1 MTAQRRQPG
10 VLAAVSGTG
19 SLYAFLYC
27 ILLSRVLTE
36 MPLTG
41 GTLYMC
47 GRVTALYMNRFVG
60 DRMRRRWRI
69 AGTVLLA
76 LLLAVNLLALMFLAP
91 QTEQHDLWLLF
102 AIILTMTMRD
112 ILGRRLLRSG
122 KRGVIRERLALLR
135 YGAVQLVLHV
145 TGVALLLGSTS
156 GRYAWMLAV
165 GYLLAAVGEISG
177 QLYNRQ
183 NLYNESMQREEIARE
198 WQDMRQSYACVM
210 YEAVYAMV
218 LAALQVTL
226 IMMYAYLAIT
236 AEELLRC
243 MVIGVLCMLAARW
256 MAERIMK
263 RRGRTEGEPINMM
276 VIGLFLWLYGI
287 FVFRGQ
293 MEGGM
298 PDLDSAYFCMGLCTA
313 GATVC
318 ITCLSRL
325 LPTMQSVARFAT
337 GREIA
342 ALDRIHRVTS
352 DFAVLAGQM
361 LGLTGLTLFTLL
373 QGNPFEADLSSIA
386 LTFRPL
392 MVAPSLLMVL
402 GALIAALRFPLSKKY
417 MTKLHRF
424 MQLEESG
431 GRNPALRR
439 QLEKVLM
446 HRHTQPLFTRV
457 LIALLRPFYKHTLQG
472 TEHVVDDVNNPTV
485 FLCNHGEFY
494 GPVVGVLYIPVP
506 VRPWTISDIMIDK
519 DETAEYVHRFTIS
532 RQKWLPER
540 LKMPIA
546 RLIGRLSVWVMN
558 QLETIPVYRN
568 KLTQLKTTFRLS
580 VEAMEAGDNLLIFPE
595 NPDADPENPGYQRDG
610 AGELFAGFVMLAQV
624 YHAKTGKCCRFQ
636 PMFAHK
642 GMRTLTF
649 CEPVM
654 YDPDN
659 DPIAERDRIVAVTK
673 EAMDRVYA
681 QEEAKYQQKHGEA
694 EVKG

>member
-10 VLAAVSGTG
+10 VLTAVSGTG

-41 GTLYMC
+41 GALYMC

-177 QLYNRQ
+177 QLHNRQ
-183 NLYNESMQREEIARE
+183 NLHNESMQREEIARE

-256 MAERIMK
+256 IAERIMK
-263 RRGRTEGEPINMM
+263 RRG
-276 VIGLFLWLYGI
+276 LFGCP
-287 FVFRGQ
+287 FRG
-293 MEGGM
+293 G
-298 PDLDSAYFCMGLCTA
+298 
-313 GATVC
+313 
-318 ITCLSRL
+318 
-325 LPTMQSVARFAT
+325 
-337 GREIA
+337 
-342 ALDRIHRVTS
+342 
-352 DFAVLAGQM
+352 
-361 LGLTGLTLFTLL
+361 
-373 QGNPFEADLSSIA
+373 
-386 LTFRPL
+386 
-392 MVAPSLLMVL
+392 
-402 GALIAALRFPLSKKY
+402 
-417 MTKLHRF
+417 
-424 MQLEESG
+424 
-431 GRNPALRR
+431 
-439 QLEKVLM
+439 
-446 HRHTQPLFTRV
+446 
-457 LIALLRPFYKHTLQG
+457 
-472 TEHVVDDVNNPTV
+472 
-485 FLCNHGEFY
+485 
-494 GPVVGVLYIPVP
+494 
-506 VRPWTISDIMIDK
+506 
-519 DETAEYVHRFTIS
+519 
-532 RQKWLPER
+532 
-540 LKMPIA
+540 
-546 RLIGRLSVWVMN
+546 
-558 QLETIPVYRN
+558 
-568 KLTQLKTTFRLS
+568 
-580 VEAMEAGDNLLIFPE
+580 
-595 NPDADPENPGYQRDG
+595 
-610 AGELFAGFVMLAQV
+610 
-624 YHAKTGKCCRFQ
+624 
-636 PMFAHK
+636 
-642 GMRTLTF
+642 
-649 CEPVM
+649 
-654 YDPDN
+654 
-659 DPIAERDRIVAVTK
+659 
-673 EAMDRVYA
+673 
-681 QEEAKYQQKHGEA
+681 
-694 EVKG
+694 